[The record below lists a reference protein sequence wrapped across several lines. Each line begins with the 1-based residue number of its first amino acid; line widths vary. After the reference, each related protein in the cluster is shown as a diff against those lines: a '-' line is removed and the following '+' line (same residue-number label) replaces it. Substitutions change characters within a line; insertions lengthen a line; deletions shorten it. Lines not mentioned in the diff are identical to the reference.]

1 MLSRFA
7 KTPSLIRVVSG
18 FALPCLASALAAC
31 ATTPLGA
38 TDAQLAK
45 AREATPTGAEVYAA
59 HCARCHGDRGQGK
72 SAPQLIGVGALPKFP
87 RASSDRTQQFTDP
100 QEIDQQ
106 VQTRPPGTPTREAFN
121 NAGDVFN
128 YVSKNMPKGDL
139 AGTLKP
145 EEYWAVVTF
154 ILTAHGVQLPPG
166 GVTPQNAESISLEPR

>member
-1 MLSRFA
+1 MLLRFGKA
-7 KTPSLIRVVSG
+7 SSLQGVVFG
-18 FALPCLASALAAC
+18 AALLCVATFQSAC

-45 AREATPTGAEVYAA
+45 ARAATPTGAEVYAA
-59 HCARCHGDRGQGK
+59 QCARCHGDRGQGK
-72 SAPQLIGVGALPKFP
+72 SAPQLIGVGGLPKFP

-106 VQTRPPGTPTREAFN
+106 VHTRPPGTPTREAFN

-154 ILTAHGVQLPPG
+154 ILTAHGVQLPPE
-166 GVTPQNAESISLEPR
+166 GVTPQNAESIGLEPQ